1 MNKGIKD
8 FMKRVQAID
17 IFRGLC
23 IFYMTFGHLT
33 YWWTAKSSFWLYE
46 LIWNLGAPIGGGGF
60 LLVSGMS
67 AMISYKV
74 NLQKD
79 KISGVDST
87 KNSRTQYIIRAL
99 IILII
104 SFIWNFFGTLF
115 MNVPGIWIWYVI
127 QTISISLLLAW
138 PLLKTSRLFRL
149 FICFACWIGN
159 EYIIL
164 WLQPFE
170 GQTNFFGI
178 LYFILYNVPEQNVI
192 LAYFPYLL
200 AGTIIGDILHEA
212 FNSKDIDAKLYLKDH
227 LFKPGLIGG
236 GVLITFGILFQF
248 PQFTDKATF
257 SSHMFIFGIELMII
271 IFLVYLKDL
280 GYLKFKRNYSVLKY
294 YSFYSFTIFLAHN
307 LLYFLFPPVFNALEI
322 WLYIIPVMVLWT
334 YLFRIIYQKLG
345 KYASLKVFISE
356 TAKYLPIKFQSILKN
371 YETIK

>member
-1 MNKGIKD
+1 M
-8 FMKRVQAID
+8 
-17 IFRGLC
+17 
-23 IFYMTFGHLT
+23 
-33 YWWTAKSSFWLYE
+33 
-46 LIWNLGAPIGGGGF
+46 
-60 LLVSGMS
+60 
-67 AMISYKV
+67 
-74 NLQKD
+74 
-79 KISGVDST
+79 
-87 KNSRTQYIIRAL
+87 
-99 IILII
+99 
-104 SFIWNFFGTLF
+104 
-115 MNVPGIWIWYVI
+115 
-127 QTISISLLLAW
+127 
-138 PLLKTSRLFRL
+138 
-149 FICFACWIGN
+149 
-159 EYIIL
+159 
-164 WLQPFE
+164 
-170 GQTNFFGI
+170 
-178 LYFILYNVPEQNVI
+178 
-192 LAYFPYLL
+192 
-200 AGTIIGDILHEA
+200 
-212 FNSKDIDAKLYLKDH
+212 
-227 LFKPGLIGG
+227 IGG